1 MDLHEINEI
10 KKFLKREFQENF
22 LEETMNIKGEL
33 EKIITDFY
41 KMENTKKLSKDELI
55 QRKNE
60 AINNLDIENLKKID
74 EELNNFDDLE

>member
-60 AINNLDIENLKKID
+60 AINNLDIENLKKIN

>member
-1 MDLHEINEI
+1 
-10 KKFLKREFQENF
+10 
-22 LEETMNIKGEL
+22 MNIKGEL